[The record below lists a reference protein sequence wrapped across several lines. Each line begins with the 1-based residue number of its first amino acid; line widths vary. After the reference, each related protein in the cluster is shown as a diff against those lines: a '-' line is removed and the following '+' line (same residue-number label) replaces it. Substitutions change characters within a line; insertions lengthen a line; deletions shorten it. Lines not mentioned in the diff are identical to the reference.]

1 MAENME
7 EIIKNIE
14 ISMKMENMPLT
25 KEDKADL
32 RDCIKKN
39 GNINEILEEIVRRYT
54 YNTEYVTLRKDKEKP
69 ANKTSLVFPLNLT
82 GWLIK
87 IIRRL

>member
-1 MAENME
+1 MAENVE

-32 RDCIKKN
+32 RDCIREN
-39 GNINEILEEIVRRYT
+39 GNINEILEKVVIRYT
-54 YNTEYVTLRKDKEKP
+54 YNTEFVTLRKDKEKP
-69 ANKTSLVFPLNLT
+69 ANKTSLAFPLKLS
-82 GWLIK
+82 GWLFK